1 MSAHRTAPQSAPE
14 TDTGEIPP
22 QPPRAPERTPER
34 APQPAPHLA
43 DPATDVVRWA
53 AFSCVLVPIVLV
65 WYGTSLAGATGAAL
79 GLAAVTGVCRVL
91 LRQSERGAARAA
103 HATTARPPA
112 PRATPAH
119 ATSARTTPAHAMPA
133 RSMAED
139 RAPQRGRHG
148 RPASGAHRGGRNP
161 GPSTPVD

>member
-22 QPPRAPERTPER
+22 QPPRAPER

-53 AFSCVLVPIVLV
+53 AFSCVLVPVVLV

-112 PRATPAH
+112 PRTTPAH
-119 ATSARTTPAHAMPA
+119 ATSAR
-133 RSMAED
+133 SVAED

-148 RPASGAHRGGRNP
+148 RPTSGAHRGGRNS

>member
-1 MSAHRTAPQSAPE
+1 MSAHRTAPRSAPE
-14 TDTGEIPP
+14 TDEIPP
-22 QPPRAPERTPER
+22 PRPHSPER
-34 APQPAPHLA
+34 ASQSPPAPAPAPHPA
-43 DPATDVVRWA
+43 DTATDVVRWA
-53 AFSCVLVPIVLV
+53 AFSCVLVPVVLV

-103 HATTARPPA
+103 QADAASRPAAPA
-112 PRATPAH
+112 A
-119 ATSARTTPAHAMPA
+119 PA

-139 RAPQRGRHG
+139 RTPQRGRHG
-148 RPASGAHRGGRNP
+148 RPAPGAHRGGRNS

>member
-14 TDTGEIPP
+14 SDEIPP
-22 QPPRAPERTPER
+22 QPPRTPER

-53 AFSCVLVPIVLV
+53 AFSCVLVPVVLV

-103 HATTARPPA
+103 RATAAHPRA
-112 PRATPAH
+112 PRTTPAH
-119 ATSARTTPAHAMPA
+119 ATSARTTSARTTSASSMAA
-133 RSMAED
+133 RSVAED

-148 RPASGAHRGGRNP
+148 RPASGAHRGGRNS